1 MAKGIYSAK
10 GWVNDFFKQ
19 ISGKITPQ
27 QMAIADSFFEG
38 LKRDVLDA
46 VLNSDVS
53 QELINH
59 TNPSPILGTSGTLF
73 GFLGLVEG
81 QSVVPEILSII
92 EKTMSYTVSR
102 RLIRGGIKI
111 SIKIPSLEDFR
122 TPDLELPWE
131 GGYSVVDA
139 VEKGLSGLQNY
150 IFKNSPGS
158 RSMEG
163 VQTKNKVRNVKFS
176 RHPWI
181 TPILKEVKD
190 QAKNF
195 K

>member
-1 MAKGIYSAK
+1 MARGIYSAR
-10 GWVNDFFKQ
+10 GWVNDFLKQ

-27 QMAIADSFFEG
+27 QVAIADSFFEG
-38 LKRDVLDA
+38 LKREVLDA

-81 QSVVPEILSII
+81 QSVVPEILSVI
-92 EKTMSYTVSR
+92 ENTMSYTVSR
-102 RLIRGGIKI
+102 RLVRGGIKI

-163 VQTKNKVRNVKFS
+163 IQTKTKVRNVKFDK
-176 RHPWI
+176 HPWI
-181 TPILKEVKD
+181 TPILKQVKD
-190 QAKNF
+190 QAKKFN
-195 K
+195 

>member
-1 MAKGIYSAK
+1 MARQTSAAGFVK
-10 GWVNDFFKQ
+10 SFFEEINK
-19 ISGKITPQ
+19 KVTPDQ
-27 QMAIADSFFEG
+27 LAIADDFFES
-38 LKRDVLDA
+38 LKKEVIEKISA
-46 VLNSDVS
+46 SDVS

-81 QSVVPEILSII
+81 QSVVPEIIQVV
-92 EKTMSYTVSR
+92 ENTMSYSISR

-111 SIKIPSLEDFR
+111 SVKIPSLEDFR

-150 IFKNSPGS
+150 IFKKSPGS
-158 RSMEG
+158 RSQEG
-163 VQTKNKVRNVKFS
+163 VQTKNQVRGTKFTK
-176 RHPWI
+176 HPWI
-181 TPILKEVKD
+181 SPILKEVKN

-195 K
+195 R

>member
-1 MAKGIYSAK
+1 MAKGTSAASFVK
-10 GWVNDFFKQ
+10 SFFDEINKKVTPDQ
-19 ISGKITPQ
+19 IK
-27 QMAIADSFFEG
+27 IADEFFES
-38 LKRDVLDA
+38 LKKEVIEKILA
-46 VLNSDVS
+46 SDVS

-59 TNPSPILGTSGTLF
+59 TNPSRILGTSGTLF

-81 QSVVPEILSII
+81 QSVVPEIIQI
-92 EKTMSYTVSR
+92 VENTMSYSISR

-158 RSMEG
+158 RSQEG
-163 VQTKNKVRNVKFS
+163 VQAQNKIRNVKFTK
-176 RHPWI
+176 HPWI
-181 TPILKEVKD
+181 SPILKEVKNR
-190 QAKNF
+190 AKDF
-195 K
+195 R

>member
-1 MAKGIYSAK
+1 MAKGTSAANFVK
-10 GWVNDFFKQ
+10 
-19 ISGKITPQ
+19 
-27 QMAIADSFFEG
+27 SFFEEINKKVTPDQLAVADEFFES
-38 LKRDVLDA
+38 LKKEVLSK
-46 VLNSDVS
+46 VLSSDVS

-81 QSVVPEILSII
+81 QSVVPEILDII
-92 EKTMSYTVSR
+92 DKTMTYSVSR
-102 RLIRGGIKI
+102 RLVRGGIKI

-150 IFKNSPGS
+150 IFKNSPSS

-163 VQTKNKVRNVKFS
+163 VQTKNPVRGTKFT

-181 TPILKEVKD
+181 SPILKEVKA

-195 K
+195 R